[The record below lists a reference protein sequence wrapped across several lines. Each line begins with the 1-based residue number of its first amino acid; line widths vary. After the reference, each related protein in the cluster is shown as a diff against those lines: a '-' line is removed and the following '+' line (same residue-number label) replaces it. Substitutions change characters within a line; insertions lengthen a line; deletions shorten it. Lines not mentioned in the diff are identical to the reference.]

1 MAKYSL
7 ADIKALREQTGAGML
22 DVKNALEEADG
33 DYDAALKIIRLKGLK
48 SLSKREGREAEAG
61 LIVAQKA
68 EDGKS
73 AVLVEVNSETD
84 FVAKNDKFIEFANQV
99 LAAAVASGATD
110 VESLMNAEAAEG
122 TVQEL
127 VDEMGAAVGEKVLI
141 SQVAVVEGDNVA
153 LYLHQTSRDLPAQV
167 GVAVATNAAGAELAQ
182 DVAMHIAA
190 YRPRW
195 VSQDEVPAEVVEQEK
210 ETLTELTLK
219 EGKPE
224 QVVPKIVEGRLG
236 AFYKDNVLVNQDFAR
251 DPSVTVGQ
259 LLEEA
264 DATVTEFVRI
274 QVGG

>member
-195 VSQDEVPAEVVEQEK
+195 VSQDEVPADVVEQEK